1 MKRIFNL
8 IKIAYNKTINNPS
21 KAYLIIALVGVIGF
35 AFITP
40 PFQGPDEEAHYNR
53 VQYIAHGHFIPA
65 NVGGDVSLP
74 ASIDEVI
81 HLVFFDNDIR
91 GKTATHYELWRTK
104 QALSK
109 RLNSGEKFSPIML
122 NYNFL
127 TYLPAVPGV
136 FISNTLNLSPLIS
149 MYVARISLAITAVF
163 IVYFAIKIIPI
174 KKYLFVVLALIPM
187 MLFQQAMIGTDGVSY
202 AIFMLFLAYLFKLY
216 TQKNDISCRQWTYF
230 IVICG
235 LVMWSKPLLYLFLPL
250 SIILIKKK
258 NFWRYI
264 MIAGV
269 VCVSMLGINQLMM
282 SNQTSTGQAIGG
294 QAGSPIT
301 VDSRQQTSL
310 LFKNPKRFIRVMINS
325 YLTHYGDDE
334 IRGII
339 GTFGYADV
347 HYPLWMSYVY
357 ISALTV
363 AFLVGDNSNKFKKSK
378 YHNLWVAF
386 GILLCVLHFLA
397 VNLAIYI
404 GYTPVNFDI
413 VYGVQGRY
421 FLPALISGLL
431 VLSVGGW
438 SVSDKNGSEKLKK
451 YIIVAASLLIILA
464 LFITYQRYF
473 LFTP

>member
-1 MKRIFNL
+1 
-8 IKIAYNKTINNPS
+8 
-21 KAYLIIALVGVIGF
+21 
-35 AFITP
+35 
-40 PFQGPDEEAHYNR
+40 
-53 VQYIAHGHFIPA
+53 
-65 NVGGDVSLP
+65 
-74 ASIDEVI
+74 
-81 HLVFFDNDIR
+81 
-91 GKTATHYELWRTK
+91 
-104 QALSK
+104 
-109 RLNSGEKFSPIML
+109 
-122 NYNFL
+122 
-127 TYLPAVPGV
+127 
-136 FISNTLNLSPLIS
+136 
-149 MYVARISLAITAVF
+149 
-163 IVYFAIKIIPI
+163 
-174 KKYLFVVLALIPM
+174 
-187 MLFQQAMIGTDGVSY
+187 
-202 AIFMLFLAYLFKLY
+202 
-216 TQKNDISCRQWTYF
+216 
-230 IVICG
+230 
-235 LVMWSKPLLYLFLPL
+235 
-250 SIILIKKK
+250 
-258 NFWRYI
+258 

-451 YIIVAASLLIILA
+451 YTIVAASLLIILA